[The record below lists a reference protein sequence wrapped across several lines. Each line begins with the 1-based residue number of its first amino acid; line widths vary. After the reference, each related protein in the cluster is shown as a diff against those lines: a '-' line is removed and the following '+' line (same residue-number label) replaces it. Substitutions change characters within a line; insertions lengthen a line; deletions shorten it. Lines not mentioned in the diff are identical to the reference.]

1 MCELNALARTPPG
14 VVECLSGA
22 ARKAPTSAPPPRPSS
37 LLAFAERRFQDA
49 DEGRARP
56 PRDGRSVLG
65 WAIAALAV
73 PLCLLICGCSAKHYR
88 KSADRE
94 AYQAIR
100 QKTPLVRNMD
110 AQFTIE
116 QTNQVSLQ
124 GLPQAR
130 HAEAFLGAEA
140 SKEVGATILSLEQAL
155 EVAIKH
161 SRSYQSRKEQLY
173 LEALSLTLARHQWA
187 PLFSGEAGA
196 RLAAQTEQAV
206 DVVVDPITQQPRVLV
221 SDNLVEQQRVTAD
234 GSLNASW
241 LIRDV
246 GRVTASLTTDF
257 LRFITG
263 DPRALTS
270 SQLGATL
277 VRPLW
282 RNAGF
287 KQQIENLTQAERDL
301 LYAMREFT
309 QFRKDFVVRVAT
321 QYYEVLGRRDAVR
334 NSFLNLQSSRKNAE
348 RTRAL
353 AQEGRVTQADLGRL
367 EQQELDAENAW
378 VSAIRGYKQALDD
391 FKLSQLGLPV
401 DAPVVLDD
409 RELEALAIRHPTLSV
424 EQSIEIALAA
434 RLDYLNA
441 KDRHADAQRRVAVAA
456 NFLKPQMDLAA
467 SASLSSAQEP
477 KTGFAVPDLAR
488 YRWSAGLTLDP
499 GLDRKA
505 ERNSYRAALIAEK
518 QAFRAWEQQADEI
531 KLQVRDSWR
540 TLDQAKRSYELSEL
554 GVKIAERRVEEQDLL
569 AELGRARAQDQVDAQ
584 NALNA
589 SKNQRTQALV
599 THTIARLQFWNN
611 MGILY
616 IKDNGQ
622 WEDLDH
628 VGPK

>member
-1 MCELNALARTPPG
+1 L
-14 VVECLSGA
+14 V
-22 ARKAPTSAPPPRPSS
+22 S
-37 LLAFAERRFQDA
+37 LLC
-49 DEGRARP
+49 
-56 PRDGRSVLG
+56 V
-65 WAIAALAV
+65 ALT
-73 PLCLLICGCSAKHYR
+73 GCSAKHFR
-88 KSADRE
+88 KSADKE
-94 AYQAIR
+94 AYKVIR
-100 QKTPLVRNMD
+100 QKTPLVKNMD

-116 QTNQVSLQ
+116 QSNQVSLE
-124 GLPQAR
+124 GLPE
-130 HAEAFLGAEA
+130 AERAEEFLGPDGQR
-140 SKEVGATILSLEQAL
+140 EVGAKVLGLEKAL
-155 EVAIKH
+155 EIAVKH

-173 LEALSLTLARHQWA
+173 LEALSLTLARHQFA
-187 PLFSGEAGA
+187 PLFSGAAGA

-206 DVVVDPITQQPRVLV
+206 DVVVDPVTQEPRVLV
-221 SDNLVEQQRVTAD
+221 SDNLIEQQRVTAD
-234 GSLNASW
+234 AGLNASW

-246 GRVTASLTTDF
+246 GRVTASFTTDF

-270 SQLGATL
+270 SQLGGTFL
-277 VRPLW
+277 RPLW

-287 KQQIENLTQAERDL
+287 KQQMENLTQAERDL

-321 QYYEVLGRRDAVR
+321 EYYGVLGRRDSVR

-378 VSAIRGYKQALDD
+378 ISAIRGYKQALDD
-391 FKLSQLGLPV
+391 FKLTQLGLPV
-401 DAPVVLDD
+401 DTNLVLED
-409 RELEALAIRHPTLSV
+409 RELEALAIQHPTLSV
-424 EQSIEIALAA
+424 EQSIQIALAA

-441 KDRHADAQRRVAVAA
+441 KDRHEDAQRRVAVAA
-456 NFLKPQMDLAA
+456 NFLKPQLDLVA
-467 SASLSSAQEP
+467 SASMSSAQEP
-477 KTGFAVPDLAR
+477 KTGFAVPDPDR
-488 YRWSAGLTLDP
+488 YRWSAGLNLDP

-505 ERNSYRAALIAEK
+505 ERNSYRSALIAEK
-518 QAFRAWEQQADEI
+518 QAVRAVEQQEDEI
-531 KLQVRDSWR
+531 KLQVRESWR
-540 TLDQAKRSYELSEL
+540 TLDQAKRSHEISEL
-554 GVKIAERRVEEQDLL
+554 GVKIAERRVEEQNLL
-569 AELGRARAQDQVDAQ
+569 AELGRAKAQDQVDAQ

-616 IKDNGQ
+616 IKDNGH

-628 VGPK
+628 ANSK